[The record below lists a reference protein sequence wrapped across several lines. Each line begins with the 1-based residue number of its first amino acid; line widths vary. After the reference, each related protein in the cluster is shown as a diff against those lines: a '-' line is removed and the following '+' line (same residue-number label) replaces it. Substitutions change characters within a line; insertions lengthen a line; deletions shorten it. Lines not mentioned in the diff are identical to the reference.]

1 MTLKT
6 VLFLLLKGALCGL
19 GEEIQTQNCNI
30 YNIHKRM
37 IQTRHF
43 FLSWRQREL
52 NYLGC
57 LSTKMYNVDL
67 YPHNGTFPR
76 KLNSA
81 PLMV

>member
-37 IQTRHF
+37 IRTKTF
-43 FLSWRQREL
+43 FSVMKTKRAQLFRLFKHQNVQCRSLSPQW
-52 NYLGC
+52 NV
-57 LSTKMYNVDL
+57 SPKTK
-67 YPHNGTFPR
+67 
-76 KLNSA
+76 
-81 PLMV
+81 